1 LANPTTNYGFVMPTP
16 TDLVTDLP
24 ADFGVFGQAVDT
36 QMKTNADAA
45 TQKATLTTKGDIYA
59 ATGTSTPARLAVGA
73 NDTVLT
79 ADSSTATGLKWAA
92 AASAGAAGVYS
103 SKLSGG
109 NYYVRSGNTTFA
121 STQAVEDRTYYT
133 PIIVSTITAD
143 RILCTTAASYSGTTT
158 VRLGI
163 YNNDATLNIPA
174 TLLLDAGTVT
184 PTASSTSYEIT
195 ISQALP
201 AGLYWLAF
209 NMQTAGGGN
218 DNYAGNSGTT
228 TSYSP
233 IGLINTTSANLML
246 GTAFINGYT
255 ESSVT
260 GAFAAAGTLTRSV
273 SNIAIVGL
281 RY

>member
-1 LANPTTNYGFVMPTP
+1 MTVGRLPSVEGGIQPT
-16 TDLVTDLP
+16 LL
-24 ADFGVFGQAVDT
+24 
-36 QMKTNADAA
+36 DA
-45 TQKATLTTKGDIYA
+45 KGDLIA
-59 ATGTSTPARLAVGA
+59 AAAADTPARLAVGA

-79 ADSSTATGLKWAA
+79 ADSTTATGLKWATV
-92 AASAGAAGVYS
+92 ASGGAAGVYS

-109 NYYVRSGNTTFA
+109 NPYVRSGNTTFA

-143 RILCTTAASYSGTTT
+143 RILCTTAATYSGTTT

-228 TSYSP
+228 SSYSP
-233 IGLINTTSANLML
+233 IGLINTTSSNVML

-273 SNIAIVGL
+273 SNIPIVGL